1 MKAKNT
7 IKESRT
13 DWSQLRKKPDQ
24 EIDFSDVPELNKSFF
39 SKAQVRMPKRKK
51 AVSLRLDSDVLD
63 WFKHEGKGYQT
74 KINAVLRS
82 YAEAHQH

>member
-7 IKESRT
+7 IRESRT
-13 DWSQLRKKPDQ
+13 DWNQLKKMPDSD
-24 EIDFSDVPELNKSFF
+24 IDFSDVPKLSKSFF
-39 SKAQVRMPKRKK
+39 SGAQVRMPKRKK
-51 AVSLRLDSDVLD
+51 AVSLRLDPDVLD

>member
-13 DWSQLRKKPDQ
+13 DWNQLKKTPDS
-24 EIDFSDVPELNKSFF
+24 EIDFSDVPKLSKSFF
-39 SKAQVRMPKRKK
+39 SEAQVRMPKRKK

-74 KINAVLRS
+74 KINAVLRA

>member
-13 DWSQLRKKPDQ
+13 DWNQLKKMPDS
-24 EIDFSDVPELNKSFF
+24 EIDFSDVPKLSKSFF
-39 SKAQVRMPKRKK
+39 SKAHVRMPKRKK
-51 AVSLRLDSDVLD
+51 AVSLRLDPDVLD

>member
-7 IKESRT
+7 IRESRT
-13 DWSQLRKKPDQ
+13 DWNRLKEMSDS
-24 EIDFSDVPELNKSFF
+24 EIDFSDVPKLNKSFF

-51 AVSLRLDSDVLD
+51 AVSLRLDPDVLD

-74 KINAVLRS
+74 KINAILRA
-82 YAEAHQH
+82 YVEAHQH